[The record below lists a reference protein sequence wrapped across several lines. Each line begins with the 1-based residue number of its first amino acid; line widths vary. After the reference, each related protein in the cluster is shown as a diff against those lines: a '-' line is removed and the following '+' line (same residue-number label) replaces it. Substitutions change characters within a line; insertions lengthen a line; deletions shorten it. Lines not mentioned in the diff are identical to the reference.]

1 MKELAILK
9 INGSRSGN
17 NGSYVPLNE
26 YVELQAKFDK
36 LKSQSDALAAENAAL
51 KELYRQSVKDL
62 DDTCFEIGM
71 MRGEKSMEYP
81 APETPV
87 TDAYLNSVRAEG
99 VEMFAKHCDDNVSFV
114 EPEDEELYTL
124 MEEAARSF
132 AAQLRAGKDG
142 E

>member
-132 AAQLRAGKDG
+132 AAQLRAG
-142 E
+142 EPS